1 MTSFKKNYDGSKGY
15 NLLKQKMLI
24 DGFHLVIDLKKS
36 KGAYIHNQLDGKKYL
51 SFYSFFA
58 SLPIGFNH
66 PGLKNKPYQKA
77 LIEAV
82 QVKPALSDVY
92 SPHFARFVDVF
103 NRIALRNQF
112 KYLFFIEGGSLA
124 VENALKVAFDWKT
137 KLNLKK
143 GRKTEATQIIH
154 FKECFH
160 GRSGY
165 SLSLTDSFDHR
176 KTQYFPK
183 FNWPRITHPKI
194 NDSDD
199 VQILEAKALQE
210 IKEHLKA
217 HSLETA
223 AIIIEPIQGEGGD
236 NYFRPQFL
244 KALRKIADRY
254 DILLIF
260 DEVQTGL
267 GLTGKW
273 WCFEH
278 FGVKPDILVF
288 GKKVQVGGIAV
299 TNRIDKEKIQH
310 CFRVSSRINSTFGG
324 NLVDMVR
331 ATRYI
336 EIIQEEKLLAN
347 IRARGK
353 EALKGFRE
361 LSKKFPITQIRG
373 LGGLLAFDLPSTELR
388 DQIIRTAMRDQKLI
402 LLPSGRLSIRFR
414 PTLTMTSREIA
425 DGLKRLAQSFDTV
438 FYDKKHK

>member
-1 MTSFKKNYDGSKGY
+1 MTSFKKNYDGLKGY

-36 KGAYIHNQLDGKKYL
+36 NGAYIHNQLDGKKYL

-66 PGLKNKPYQKA
+66 PGLKNKFYQQA
-77 LIEAV
+77 LIEAA

-103 NRIALRNQF
+103 NRVALRNRF

-143 GRKTEATQIIH
+143 GRKIEATQIIH
-154 FKECFH
+154 FRECFH

-165 SLSLTDSFDHR
+165 ALSLTDSFDHR

-183 FNWPRITHPKI
+183 FDWPRITHPKI
-194 NDSDD
+194 NGSAD
-199 VQILEAKALQE
+199 VKVLEEKALQE
-210 IKEHLKA
+210 IKYHLNA
-217 HSLETA
+217 HAPETA

-244 KALRKIADRY
+244 KALRKIANDY
-254 DILLIF
+254 DLLLIF

-278 FGVKPDILVF
+278 YGVKPDILVF
-288 GKKVQVGGIAV
+288 GKKVQVAGIAV
-299 TNRIDKEKIQH
+299 TNRIDKGKVQH

-361 LSKKFPITQIRG
+361 LSKKFPITDIRG
-373 LGGLLAFDLPSTELR
+373 LGGLLAFDLPSTQLR
-388 DQIIRTAMRDQKLI
+388 DRIIQTAMRDQKMI
-402 LLPSGRLSIRFR
+402 ILPSGRLSIRFR
-414 PTLTMTSREIA
+414 PTLTMTSGEIA
-425 DGLKRLAQSFDTV
+425 DGLKRLAKSLCTV
-438 FYDKKHK
+438 FYDRK